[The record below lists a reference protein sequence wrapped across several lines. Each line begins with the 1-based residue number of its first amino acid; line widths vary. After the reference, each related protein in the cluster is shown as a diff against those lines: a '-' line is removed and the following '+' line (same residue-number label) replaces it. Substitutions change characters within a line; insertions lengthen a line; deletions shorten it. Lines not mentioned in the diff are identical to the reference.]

1 MVVKLADAPVRSL
14 NSLRRFMAPSEIG
27 DCALEEVAAVM
38 IKPGNQALHQEFE
51 LPRRVAR
58 QPDTA
63 AQGTGWFFP
72 DSHPDQRIGS
82 RALIVPAAR
91 LIPGPLH
98 DLGRSW
104 K

>member
-1 MVVKLADAPVRSL
+1 MLREALVIKLTDAPVRSL

-63 AQGTGWFFP
+63 AQGTGWFF
-72 DSHPDQRIGS
+72 RIPILTNASVAELLS
-82 RALIVPAAR
+82 RPRPASSRPAT
-91 LIPGPLH
+91 
-98 DLGRSW
+98 
-104 K
+104 